1 MTPEDMALKAQKLFN
16 EGFHC
21 SQAVFAVGA
30 EKIGLPDDRA
40 QLVIAS
46 LAPFG
51 GGLGSSG
58 DVCGSLP
65 GALAAIGV
73 LTGKK
78 EPSARDHRDMWRLS
92 ARMVKAFD
100 EITARYGGIHCR
112 DIARVDWRDREQ
124 VKAFRSDPSSGPR
137 RECIKV
143 IGETARALGV
153 ILEGLSPEENRA
165 R

>member
-21 SQAVFAVGA
+21 SQAIFAVGA
-30 EKIGLPDDRA
+30 EKIGLTDEGT
-40 QLVIAS
+40 QLIIAS
-46 LAPFG
+46 LAPLG

-78 EPSARDHRDMWRLS
+78 APSARDHRDMWRLS
-92 ARMVKAFD
+92 SRMVKAFH
-100 EITARYGGIHCR
+100 EITACYGGIHCR
-112 DIARVDWRDREQ
+112 DIARVEWRDREQ
-124 VKAFRSDPSSGPR
+124 VKAFRSDPSGPR
-137 RECIKV
+137 RECLKV
-143 IGETARALGV
+143 IGETAQALGV
-153 ILEGLSPEENRA
+153 ILEGLTPEDNRT